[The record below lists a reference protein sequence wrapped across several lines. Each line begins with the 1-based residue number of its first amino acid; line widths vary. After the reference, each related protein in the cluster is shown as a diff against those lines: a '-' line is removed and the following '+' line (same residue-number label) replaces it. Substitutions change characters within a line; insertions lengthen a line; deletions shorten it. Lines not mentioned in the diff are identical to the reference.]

1 MMVQPGYFEPIRK
14 AAARRWEQLEGDP
27 ELAAPWHLLF
37 KQVQSPRHVLSEL
50 LQNADDAGATETSV
64 QVEDGFFVFK
74 HNGGDF
80 TEEHFASLCRFGYS
94 NKRAL
99 HTIGFRG
106 IGFKSTFSLG
116 DKVELGTPTLSV
128 TFDCRRFTEP
138 QWVSAAEG
146 CHLTQIRVRLSDR
159 QREQEIR
166 KNLEDWSRSPLSLLF
181 FTHIRNMRIDGEE
194 LHWERSGSGPVPN
207 SDWMVLNG
215 KSDEARLI
223 VRSDPE
229 AFTEECLAEIR
240 QERQLTDDQI
250 RDFPPCSVGIVLGV
264 KGQLFVVLPTGV
276 ETALPFACNAPF
288 IQDPSRLKIKDPGT
302 SPTNRWLLERIG
314 RVSASVM
321 LDWLVRNDLT
331 LKERSRAYSLFPDV
345 DRDDNSLAG
354 NCATIVEKAFGEA
367 IAGQTILLTESGT
380 LAGPMEAVIIPD
392 DLLEVWSAEQIAGF
406 LDKKNRPPFSHHVP
420 NRDCEKL
427 VHWSLIERIGKP
439 EVLSALTEKHLPKPE
454 SWPQL
459 LKLWAYVAPDVTGYN
474 WQFNKKALRV
484 IPVHGKEVLYAAC
497 EVVRLGEKRL
507 LQSDGDWEF
516 LSGHLVVLNQNWL
529 RYLAEQRRTAQEQG
543 SVGDKKDV
551 AGGLAVLA
559 AIGLDGASDV
569 SAVVEQVASDF
580 FRQQTVSRADCVRLA
595 QIAAKLDAAA
605 GSSFRFVTQ
614 NGHLL
619 GTDKTAIWDPDGV
632 LEALLPRDW
641 CPLHLLHADY
651 VASFTACTM
660 DEWLRWV
667 SSGRAGL
674 LGFVPLVHK
683 TAAYWSRN
691 QLEAELK
698 SKGCMATPFYRY
710 RTNHFDIEDWDF
722 DDVHW
727 RHWNEAAK
735 SDSTVWG
742 QIGERILAQR
752 ESFWSEAKTARAVQ
766 TATTGSTSTIT
777 SEPIQPSWV
786 SRLQELPC
794 LPDTRGVYRQPQTLL
809 MRTPETEPLLDVEQ
823 FIHARLDREA
833 SRPLLTLLGVRN
845 TPMGPSRLL
854 DCLRALSKAEK
865 PPIHEVEK
873 WYRRLDQLADSCSTV
888 DLASIR
894 EAFRDEY
901 IVLTESFAWTN
912 AAGAF
917 LSSGDDEVPGAEMI
931 RRSVQDL
938 ALWGK
943 VGIAERPTVELALAW
958 LKQLPSG
965 GNLPPSDLRRVK
977 ALLARHAARIW
988 DETGHWLNLAGEWS
1002 PIPNLTYGLSMRSL
1016 TRRSHL
1022 HEWVKQK
1029 TADFQQL
1036 SAEITEAQPF
1046 SDVPSLLS
1054 SIEERFEADPTVS
1067 GNAEPQPWLRQ
1078 LGIEFQRIKLDNK
1091 AEADEIRDLGRRLA
1105 DTAWRIADR
1114 LEVIPYIGG
1123 TPAGMAR
1130 SAEALWRD
1138 GSLYVLD
1145 RPKARLARAVVQEL
1159 ERAFRRQD
1167 LTDAVKQCFDR
1178 PAAWV
1183 TDYMEENFSLS
1194 PSVEAADGI
1203 LDSASVFVASQP
1215 PEAQTAFSGASP
1227 GENGNGSVIVEEAVQ
1242 NESGVADK
1250 SESEPIADAPQP
1262 SASSAKLHHDRQPRP
1277 AKPPIIERFAG
1288 SNGFERDG
1296 GERFFRPSDG
1306 SWLAKPHGESL
1317 WEHRS
1322 GKGELLKYYWPKDH
1336 CLETEPLQLEA
1347 DLWALLD
1354 KHPDTHS
1361 LILSDLQSHAVEITG
1376 ARLKAMCNAGEV
1388 KLYPATYRLVF
1399 RNGDRR

>member
-1 MMVQPGYFEPIRK
+1 MMPQPGYFEPIRK

-94 NKRAL
+94 NKQAL

-116 DKVELGTPTLSV
+116 DKVELRTPTLSV
-128 TFDCRRFTEP
+128 AFERQRFTEP
-138 QWVSAAEG
+138 LWIPCSES

-181 FTHIRNMRIDGEE
+181 FTHIRNMRIGGQE

-240 QERQLTDDQI
+240 QERQLTDDQL
-250 RDFPPCSVGIVLGV
+250 RDFPPCSVEIVLGV
-264 KGQLFVVLPTGV
+264 KGQLYVVLPTGV

-288 IQDPSRLKIKDPGT
+288 IQDPSRLKIKDPET

-314 RVSASVM
+314 RAVALVM
-321 LDWLVRNDLT
+321 LGWLSRNDLT
-331 LKERSRAYSLFPDV
+331 LKERSRAYGAFPDV
-345 DRDDNSLAG
+345 DRADNSLEG
-354 NCATIVEKAFGEA
+354 TCATIVENAFGEA
-367 IAGQTILLTESGT
+367 LSDQSILLTESGT
-380 LAGPMEAVIIPD
+380 LVGPMAAVIIPGE
-392 DLLEVWSAEQIAGF
+392 LLEVWSANQIAGF

-420 NRDCEKL
+420 HRDCEKL
-427 VHWSLIERIGKP
+427 VHWSLIERIAKP
-439 EVLSALTEKHLPKPE
+439 EVLSSLQEKHLPKPE
-454 SWPQL
+454 SWLQL
-459 LKLWAYVAPDVTGYN
+459 LKLWTFLAPDVTGYN

-484 IPVHGKEVLYAAC
+484 IPVRGKEVLYAAS

-507 LQSDGDWEF
+507 LQSECDWKF
-516 LSGHLVVLNQNWL
+516 LSDHLLVLNQNWL
-529 RYLAEQRRTAQEQG
+529 RFLADQRRAAEEQG
-543 SVGDKKDV
+543 SVSGKKDV
-551 AGGLAVLA
+551 AGALAVLA

-580 FRQQTVSRADCVRLA
+580 FRQQTVSIDGCVRLA
-595 QIAAKLDAAA
+595 QIAAKLGAAA
-605 GSSFRFVTQ
+605 GNSFRFFTQ
-614 NGHLL
+614 SGHLL
-619 GTDKTAIWDPDGV
+619 GTDKTVLWDPDGA
-632 LEALLPRDW
+632 LETLLPRDW
-641 CPLHLLHADY
+641 CPSHLLHADY
-651 VASFTACTM
+651 VASFTACTK

-674 LGFVPLVHK
+674 LGFVPLVQK
-683 TAAYWSRN
+683 RSECWSRS
-691 QLEAELK
+691 QLEAELRG
-698 SKGCMATPFYRY
+698 KGCMATPFYRY
-710 RTNHFDIEDWDF
+710 RTNNFEIEDWDF

-735 SDSTVWG
+735 SDHTIWG
-742 QIGERILAQR
+742 QIGERILAQP
-752 ESFWSEAKTARAVQ
+752 ESFWSEAKTVRAVQ
-766 TATTGSTSTIT
+766 TATTGSKSAII
-777 SEPIQPSWV
+777 SEPILPVWV
-786 SRLQELPC
+786 ARLRELPC
-794 LPDTRGVYRQPQTLL
+794 LPDTRGVYRQPQALL

-823 FIHARLDREA
+823 FVHARLDLEV
-833 SRPLLTLLGVRN
+833 SRPLLALLGVRSA
-845 TPMGPSRLL
+845 PMGPGPLL

-873 WYRRLDQLADSCSTV
+873 WYRRLDQLADNCSTV
-888 DLASIR
+888 DLANIR
-894 EAFRDEY
+894 GAFREEN
-901 IVLTESFAWTN
+901 IVLTESVAWTN
-912 AAGAF
+912 AAGVF
-917 LSSGDDEVPGAEMI
+917 LSSGDDEVPGAEII

-988 DETGHWLNLAGEWS
+988 NETGHWLNLAGEWS
-1002 PIPNLTYGLSMRSL
+1002 PIPNLAYGLSMHSL
-1016 TRRSHL
+1016 TRWSHL

-1036 SAEITEAQPF
+1036 SAEITEARPL

-1067 GNAEPQPWLRQ
+1067 ESDEPQPWLRQ
-1078 LGIEFQRIKLDNK
+1078 LGIEFQRIDLENK

-1105 DTAWRIADR
+1105 ETAWRIADR
-1114 LEVIPYIGG
+1114 LEVIPYIDG

-1145 RPKARLARAVVQEL
+1145 RPKARLARAVAQEL
-1159 ERAFRRQD
+1159 GRAFRRQD
-1167 LTDAVKQCFDR
+1167 VMDGVKQCFDR

-1183 TDYMEENFSLS
+1183 MDYMEENFSLS
-1194 PSVEAADGI
+1194 PAVEATDGI
-1203 LDSASVFVASQP
+1203 LDSDSEFFASQP
-1215 PEAQTAFSGASP
+1215 PEAQTASSGASP
-1227 GENGNGSVIVEEAVQ
+1227 VENGNGSVVVGEAVQ
-1242 NESGVADK
+1242 NESGVADE

-1262 SASSAKLHHDRQPRP
+1262 SASSAKLHHDRQSRP
-1277 AKPPIIERFAG
+1277 AKPPIIERFAR

-1306 SWLAKPHGESL
+1306 SWLAKPHGEPL

-1354 KHPDTHS
+1354 KHPDTHA
-1361 LILSDLQSHAVEITG
+1361 LILSDVQECAVEING
-1376 ARLKAMCNAGEV
+1376 ARLKAMCNAGEL

-1399 RNGDRR
+1399 QNGYRR